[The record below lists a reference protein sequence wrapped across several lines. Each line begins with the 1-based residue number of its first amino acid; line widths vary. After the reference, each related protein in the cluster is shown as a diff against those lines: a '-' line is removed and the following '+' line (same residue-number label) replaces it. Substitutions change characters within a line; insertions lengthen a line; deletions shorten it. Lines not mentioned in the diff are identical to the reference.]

1 MEYNNGKDNKTE
13 EKIRRDIIKEIL
25 MRFNVFKDLE
35 KNNEEDNI
43 SNYEKKNELGIGDIN
58 DYFKDLKPNE
68 IAYILYLFSLSD
80 ERKVENMINIFDT
93 LNSILSHYEYYKKKN
108 PKIKYNNSHFD
119 NYLLKRYDC
128 SYIFTT
134 YLSEKECRELT

>member
-35 KNNEEDNI
+35 KNNEEDNV

-58 DYFKDLKPNE
+58 DCFKDLKPNE

-119 NYLLKRYDC
+119 NYLLYIHDIFIRKRM
-128 SYIFTT
+128 S
-134 YLSEKECRELT
+134 